1 MNPEGKEEAWVSPA
15 HRLKPAKRHHHS
27 LSHGEEEVF
36 LAACAGISGFIPQR
50 WVTGDSEAMMSSV
63 ARLNVAMEGQLAK
76 YSTVVSVNCG
86 LM

>member
-1 MNPEGKEEAWVSPA
+1 MNPKGKEKAWVSPA
-15 HRLKPAKRHHHS
+15 HRLKPAKRRHS

-63 ARLNVAMEGQLAK
+63 ARLNVAHGRA
-76 YSTVVSVNCG
+76 VS
-86 LM
+86 